1 MKHNFKDLT
10 NRVFGYLTARKLVPS
25 TGLGRKTKTR
35 WSCDCICGNVVTKYA
50 SKLLD
55 ESVQSCGC
63 KRRETIRSRSTKHG
77 AAVGGVLTR
86 EYRSWT
92 NAKRRC
98 RDKDNPNYGGRGITM
113 CPEWKNDFKKFLRDM
128 SLAPDGTTLDRYPNK
143 NGNYEPGNC
152 RWANSKEQ
160 ASNRRPAQRRFS
172 NKYIETI
179 QQDLLL
185 VANTLQSNNVEE
197 CRRALLSLALGLIPE
212 DKLKGYGAILCR
224 EHGGDR

>member
-1 MKHNFKDLT
+1 
-10 NRVFGYLTARKLVPS
+10 
-25 TGLGRKTKTR
+25 
-35 WSCDCICGNVVTKYA
+35 
-50 SKLLD
+50 
-55 ESVQSCGC
+55 
-63 KRRETIRSRSTKHG
+63 
-77 AAVGGVLTR
+77 
-86 EYRSWT
+86 
-92 NAKRRC
+92 
-98 RDKDNPNYGGRGITM
+98 M